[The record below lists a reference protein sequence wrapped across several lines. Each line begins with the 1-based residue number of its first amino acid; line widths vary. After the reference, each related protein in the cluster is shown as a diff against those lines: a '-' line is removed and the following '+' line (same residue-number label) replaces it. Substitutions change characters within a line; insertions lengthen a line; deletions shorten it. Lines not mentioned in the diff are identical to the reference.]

1 MKVIEVEKVIII
13 LRLLQFGWSE
23 QRRQEFEKDLSE
35 IMDMYAFE
43 VNECSGCKYEKSIN
57 IKEHLENCTHCKRAY
72 HNKEDR
78 EIHKDL
84 YELDN

>member
-23 QRRQEFEKDLSE
+23 QKRQEFEKDLSE

-43 VNECSGCKYEKSIN
+43 V
-57 IKEHLENCTHCKRAY
+57 
-72 HNKEDR
+72 D
-78 EIHKDL
+78 
-84 YELDN
+84 